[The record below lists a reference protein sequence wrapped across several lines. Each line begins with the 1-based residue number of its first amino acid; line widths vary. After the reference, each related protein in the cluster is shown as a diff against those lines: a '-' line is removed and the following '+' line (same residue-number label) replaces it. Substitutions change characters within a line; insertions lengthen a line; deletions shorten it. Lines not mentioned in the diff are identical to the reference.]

1 MDVKEGE
8 KTDEST
14 NSTDILNKDH
24 LLGLILEF
32 KHVKKSVA
40 LKKINVSNE
49 VINEWI
55 IELEKEGWISV
66 SEIEYDDPIME
77 ITSKG
82 LDEAK
87 HLMKNLQEEQSRED
101 EADKPKIST
110 KQAFKGAADKSKI
123 QFKSFIASFIN
134 NSKDILVVVS
144 ILLSVSLLYQ
154 FLQNPNT
161 YVLNFLLGA
170 FLLSLTLIL
179 YRQYENYLKTRQF
192 LSFMEWCMMLVNLK
206 RKYIAAILT
215 LTLMIYISGLLIR
228 NPDNLAVYIM
238 GYMIVLSTAL
248 LLYYPKETISDALKF
263 YMGMIQLTYS
273 LLLISGLVT
282 ISEIFLVAKSSTIDV
297 VIGLSFLLILQLN
310 QETFGVGPKEF
321 KKMVDRKF

>member
-1 MDVKEGE
+1 
-8 KTDEST
+8 
-14 NSTDILNKDH
+14 
-24 LLGLILEF
+24 
-32 KHVKKSVA
+32 
-40 LKKINVSNE
+40 
-49 VINEWI
+49 
-55 IELEKEGWISV
+55 
-66 SEIEYDDPIME
+66 
-77 ITSKG
+77 
-82 LDEAK
+82 
-87 HLMKNLQEEQSRED
+87 
-101 EADKPKIST
+101 
-110 KQAFKGAADKSKI
+110 
-123 QFKSFIASFIN
+123 
-134 NSKDILVVVS
+134 
-144 ILLSVSLLYQ
+144 
-154 FLQNPNT
+154 
-161 YVLNFLLGA
+161 
-170 FLLSLTLIL
+170 
-179 YRQYENYLKTRQF
+179 
-192 LSFMEWCMMLVNLK
+192 MMLVNLK